1 MAATVFTGSGN
12 WSYTNTTGGNVRV
25 IIAYCHVNTN
35 AQTTDVGVKQIVN
48 GTEIGR
54 ATSGTNAAFRAFGKH
69 INYAIQSN
77 SQNGFQAK
85 GINSYSAGGTLAE
98 EFFLADGMTASLEAM
113 SGSYPLKHYNIMV
126 IPEGN

>member
-35 AQTTDVGVKQIVN
+35 AQTTNVGVKQIVN

-54 ATSGTNAAFRAFGKH
+54 ATSGTNQAFRAFGKH
-69 INYAIQSN
+69 INYTTTS
-77 SQNGFQAK
+77 SSNGFQAK
-85 GINSYSAGGTLAE
+85 GMNSWSSGGTLVD
-98 EFFLADGMTASLEAM
+98 EFFLADGQTASLEAI
-113 SGSYPLKHYNIMV
+113 SGSYPLKHYNLMV